1 MKLYNLTQTQQKV
14 LLKVAQSDGQRL
26 NITGEQELTALDVL
40 EHYDLVEYDNDDETG
55 SITDFGK
62 DHLKSYGFIDDTGA
76 ITDTGTEFLNK
87 KQTFKDFLSQKN
99 QSSGGTPG
107 AEPGMG
113 NDEMPTPDDSGLP
126 PLGQQ

>member
-14 LLKVAQSDGQRL
+14 LLKIAQSDGQRV

-40 EHYDLVEYDNDDETG
+40 EHYDLVDFDNDEDTG
-55 SITDFGK
+55 TVTDFGT

-76 ITDTGTEFLNK
+76 ITDEGTEFLSK

-99 QSSGGTPG
+99 QQSNGGTPG
-107 AEPGMG
+107 AEPGA
-113 NDEMPTPDDSGLP
+113 ESGGMP
-126 PLGQQ
+126 PLDGQPSMGP